1 MKKIAII
8 GAGGF
13 GREVK
18 MLIDQINE
26 NDQEYDILGFYD
38 DTIAKGVIINGYIV
52 NGIINDLL
60 QIDYQLSVVIAIAN
74 PAIKKYIYT
83 QLSDNPNLIF
93 PTLIHPNVLLGSD
106 NVTIGNGC
114 IICSSNIITVNVTI
128 GNFVILNFKCSV
140 AHDTIIGD
148 FCSVMPGVCISGDVT
163 LKDLVYVGTGAT
175 IINLI
180 TVGYSATVG
189 AGVTVSKNLLDN
201 SKAIGIPP
209 KTIPNLI

>member
-8 GAGGF
+8 GAGGL

-18 MLIDQINE
+18 MLIDQINKI
-26 NDQEYDILGFYD
+26 DQEYEILGFYD
-38 DTIAKGVIINGYIV
+38 DGISRDAIV
-52 NGIINDLL
+52 NGYKVHGIIDELL

-74 PAIKKYIYT
+74 PAIKKNIYT
-83 QLSDNPNLIF
+83 HLSDNPNLIF
-93 PTLIHPNVLLGSD
+93 PTLIHPNVLVGSD

-114 IICSSNIITVNVTI
+114 IICASNIITVNVTI
-128 GNFVILNFKCSV
+128 GNFVTLNFNCSI

-163 LKDLVYVGTGAT
+163 LKDLVYLGSGAT

-180 TVGYSATVG
+180 TVGCSSTVG
-189 AGVTVSKNLLDN
+189 AGVTLSKNLPDN

-209 KTIPNLI
+209 KTIANFL

>member
-18 MLIDQINE
+18 MLIDQINT
-26 NDQEYDILGFYD
+26 NDQEYEILGFYD
-38 DTIAKGVIINGYIV
+38 DAIAKGLIV
-52 NGIINDLL
+52 NGYLVHGIINELL
-60 QIDYQLSVVIAIAN
+60 RIEYQLSVVIAIAN

-83 QLSDNPNLIF
+83 HLSDNPNLIF

-106 NVTIGNGC
+106 NVTIGKGC
-114 IICSSNIITVNVTI
+114 IICALNIITINVTI
-128 GNFVILNFKCSV
+128 GNFVTLNFKCSV

-163 LKDLVYVGTGAT
+163 LKDLVYIGTGASIT
-175 IINLI
+175 NLI
-180 TVGYSATVG
+180 TVGYASTVG

-201 SKAIGIPP
+201 SKLIGVPP
-209 KTIPNLI
+209 KIFSN